1 MKALG
6 LILAALATVGAARP
20 EDVTPRPEGAIT
32 QDGGDRQAEKAAA
45 PAEAPVA
52 VPKRLRL
59 GPWGYES
66 YESGPPTAVDP
77 NIPRFKTEV
86 EVRAKSMDPVALT
99 AKLQWWFRDS
109 SLTHGAVPAT
119 SSAPSLMEMKEYRP
133 HPPDAVDLV
142 PVVQWLT
149 DKLNKKK

>member
-6 LILAALATVGAARP
+6 LIFAGLATVGAARA
-20 EDVTPRPEGAIT
+20 EDVTARPESVIT
-32 QDGGDRQAEKAAA
+32 QDGGDQTPEKAAA

-66 YESGPPTAVDP
+66 YESGPPTVVDP

-86 EVRAKSMDPVALT
+86 EVRAKSMDPIALT

-119 SSAPSLMEMKEYRP
+119 STAPSLMDMKEYRP
-133 HPPDAVDLV
+133 HPPDAVDIV
-142 PVVQWLT
+142 PVVQWLA